1 MHESSHSDERKILP
15 SPLIS
20 NIAKASFKSAT
31 SSSVNFLSA
40 IVVFVFGKVQGIV
53 WWCQQKDSSRKLL
66 SKYISLRLLLEIS
79 LQAESRERMLL
90 VPRALSKIGTQG
102 AEHARTLDTL
112 WHNSSQKDSFFKN
125 SCGGARRLLVTSTG
139 ICYYYLLLRGEDRA
153 EMKKI
158 E

>member
-1 MHESSHSDERKILP
+1 MHESSHSDERWILP

-53 WWCQQKDSSRKLL
+53 WWCQQKDSSRKL
-66 SKYISLRLLLEIS
+66 SVEIYLVTLVAGDFTAGRIPRENAS
-79 LQAESRERMLL
+79 CSESFIKDRHTRR
-90 VPRALSKIGTQG
+90 RACQNPW
-102 AEHARTLDTL
+102 DL

-139 ICYYYLLLRGEDRA
+139 IYYYLLLRGEDRA
-153 EMKKI
+153 EMKKW